1 MYSANTHIDE
11 RNHEQDGVLDR
22 QLSWV
27 QKTLERTKG
36 DRWIWLI
43 IIMLS
48 MISIMA
54 VYSATGAIAYKKGV
68 AVEKYLLFKHI
79 IFVLMGIGMIYIAH
93 LLDYKYYAGISKILM
108 IITLP
113 LLLYTLAFG
122 SQINGAS
129 RWVQVPVIGLTF
141 QTSDLAKLALITFLA
156 RMLTKKQENI
166 KDVKNAFI
174 PIMGSVCV
182 VFVLIALAN
191 LSTALML
198 FGVSILLLIIGRIS
212 IKQIAFVCA
221 GGVVLLMFV
230 VFLGPRRET
239 YKSRINTFMHPELQS
254 SDKTFQSDH
263 SKIALA
269 TGGLFGKGPGNSTE
283 RNFLPHP
290 YSDFIFAIIIEEY
303 GTVGGLGIVV
313 LYLVLLYRCVRIV
326 VRSPKAFGALLAA
339 GLSFSLTIQAFAN
352 MAVAV
357 GLGPVTGVPLP
368 LVSMGGTSMIFTS
381 IAFGI
386 ILSVS
391 RDVEE
396 HSTKKEEKVIVGT
409 IPAMG

>member
-1 MYSANTHIDE
+1 MFQALLN
-11 RNHEQDGVLDR
+11 
-22 QLSWV
+22 
-27 QKTLERTKG
+27 KTKG

-43 IIMLS
+43 IILLS
-48 MISIMA
+48 LISVMA
-54 VYSATGAIAYKKGV
+54 VYSATGTLAYKRGE
-68 AVEKYLLFKHI
+68 AVEKLLLTKHL
-79 IFVLMGIGMIYIAH
+79 IFVLLGIGMIYISH
-93 LLDYKYYAGISKILM
+93 LLDYRYYAGISKILM
-108 IITLP
+108 IVTIP
-113 LLLYTLAFG
+113 LLLYTLIFG
-122 SQINGAS
+122 ANVNDAS
-129 RWVQVPVIGLTF
+129 RWVKIPVIGLTF

-166 KDVKNAFI
+166 KDVKESFI

-212 IKQIAFVCA
+212 IKQISLVCV
-221 GGVVLLMFV
+221 GGAILLMFV
-230 VFLGPRRET
+230 VFLGPRRAT
-239 YKSRINTFMHPELQS
+239 YASRIKSFLHPEMQH
-254 SDKTFQSDH
+254 SDKTFQADQA
-263 SKIALA
+263 KIALA
-269 TGGLFGKGPGNSTE
+269 TGGVFGKGPGNSTQ

-290 YSDFIFAIIIEEY
+290 YSDFIFAIIIEEW
-303 GTVGGLGIVV
+303 GTFGGMVIMM
-313 LYLVLLYRCVRIV
+313 LYLVLLYRCIKIV
-326 VRSPKAFGALLAA
+326 TRAPKAFGALLAA

-381 IAFGI
+381 VAFGI

-396 HSTKKEEKVIVGT
+396 NIAGKTTADKTKVSNKVIVGE
-409 IPAMG
+409 IPAFG

>member
-1 MYSANTHIDE
+1 MVAINKI
-11 RNHEQDGVLDR
+11 LD
-22 QLSWV
+22 
-27 QKTLERTKG
+27 KTKG

-43 IIMLS
+43 IILLS
-48 MISIMA
+48 LISILT
-54 VYSATGAIAYKKGV
+54 VYSATGTIAYNKGI
-68 AVEKYLLFKHI
+68 AVERYLLYKHV
-79 IFVLMGIGMIYIAH
+79 IFVMLGIGMIYIAH

-108 IITLP
+108 LITIP
-113 LLLYTLAFG
+113 LLFYTAIFG
-122 SQINGAS
+122 TNINEAS
-129 RWVQVPVIGLTF
+129 RWVKIPGIGLTF

-156 RMLTKKQENI
+156 RMLTRKQDNI
-166 KDVKNAFI
+166 KDVKKAFI

-182 VFVLIALAN
+182 VFALIAWAN

-212 IKQIAFVCA
+212 IKQILLVCA
-221 GGVVLLMFV
+221 GGGILLLFI
-230 VFLGPRRET
+230 VFLGPRSAT
-239 YKSRINTFMHPELQS
+239 YKSRVDSFLHPELQN
-254 SDKTFQSDH
+254 SDKTYQADQ

-269 TGGLFGKGPGNSTE
+269 TGGAFGKGPGNSTQ

-290 YSDFIFAIIIEEY
+290 YSDFIFAIIVEEY
-303 GTVGGLGIVV
+303 GLVGAIVMIV

-326 VRSPKAFGALLAA
+326 TQSPKAFGALLAA

-368 LVSMGGTSMIFTS
+368 LVSMGGTSILFTS

-391 RDVEE
+391 KDIEE
-396 HSTKKEEKVIVGT
+396 KGVNKKVIVGE
-409 IPAMG
+409 IPAMA

>member
-1 MYSANTHIDE
+1 MSAI
-11 RNHEQDGVLDR
+11 QVL
-22 QLSWV
+22 
-27 QKTLERTKG
+27 LEKTKG

-43 IIMLS
+43 IILLS
-48 MISIMA
+48 LISILA
-54 VYSATGAIAYKKGV
+54 VYSATGTLAFKQGKT
-68 AVEKYLLFKHI
+68 VEKLLLTKHL
-79 IFVLMGIGMIYIAH
+79 IFVVMGIGMIYIAH

-108 IITLP
+108 IITIP
-113 LLLYTLAFG
+113 LLFYTLIFG
-122 SQINGAS
+122 TSLNDAS
-129 RWVQVPVIGLTF
+129 RWVKIPIIGLTF

-166 KDVKNAFI
+166 KDVKTSFI
-174 PIMGSVCV
+174 PIMGSVCL

-212 IKQIAFVCA
+212 IKQILIVCA
-221 GGVVLLMFV
+221 GGFVLLMFV
-230 VFLGPRRET
+230 FFLGPRRET
-239 YKSRINTFMHPELQS
+239 YKSRISSFMHPELQH
-254 SDKTFQSDH
+254 SDKTFQADQ

-269 TGGLFGKGPGNSTE
+269 TGGFFGKGPGNSTQ

-290 YSDFIFAIIIEEY
+290 YSDFIFAIIVEEY
-303 GTVGGLGIVV
+303 GILGALIIII

-326 VRSPKAFGALLAA
+326 TQSPKAFGALLAA

-396 HSTKKEEKVIVGT
+396 NGKKVMGGEGVNKPVDNVNKKVIVGE
-409 IPAMG
+409 IPAMA

>member
-1 MYSANTHIDE
+1 MTTINRI
-11 RNHEQDGVLDR
+11 LD
-22 QLSWV
+22 
-27 QKTLERTKG
+27 KTKG

-43 IIMLS
+43 IILLS
-48 MISIMA
+48 LISILT
-54 VYSATGAIAYKKGV
+54 VYSATGTYAYKTGKT
-68 AVEKYLLFKHI
+68 VEKILLTKHL
-79 IFVLMGIGMIYIAH
+79 IFVVMGIGMIYIAH
-93 LLDYKYYAGISKILM
+93 LLDYKYYAGISKVLM
-108 IITLP
+108 IITIP
-113 LLLYTLAFG
+113 LLFYTAVFG
-122 SQINGAS
+122 ANINDAS
-129 RWVQVPVIGLTF
+129 RWVKIPLIGLTF
-141 QTSDLAKLALITFLA
+141 QTSDLAKIALITFLA

-166 KDVKNAFI
+166 KDVRKAFI
-174 PIMGSVCV
+174 PIMGSVCA
-182 VFVLIALAN
+182 VFVLIAWAN
-191 LSTALML
+191 LSTAIML

-212 IKQIAFVCA
+212 IKQISMVCA
-221 GGVVLLMFV
+221 GGAVLLLFI
-230 VFLGPRRET
+230 VFLGPRAAT
-239 YKSRINTFMHPELQS
+239 YKSRVNSFLHPEMQH
-254 SDKTFQSDH
+254 SDKTYQADQ

-269 TGGLFGKGPGNSTE
+269 TGGLFGKGPGNSTQ

-290 YSDFIFAIIIEEY
+290 YSDFIFAIIVEEY
-303 GTVGGLGIVV
+303 GLMGAMTVML

-326 VRSPKAFGALLAA
+326 TQSPKAFGALLAA

-396 HSTKKEEKVIVGT
+396 QGSKKVIVGE
-409 IPAMG
+409 IPAMA

>member
-1 MYSANTHIDE
+1 MIAINTL
-11 RNHEQDGVLDR
+11 LD
-22 QLSWV
+22 
-27 QKTLERTKG
+27 KTKG

-43 IIMLS
+43 IILLS
-48 MISIMA
+48 IISIMV
-54 VYSATGAIAYKKGV
+54 VYSSTSTLAFKRGV
-68 AVEKYLLFKHI
+68 GVEKLLLTKHV
-79 IFVLMGIGMIYIAH
+79 IFVLIGIAMIYIAH
-93 LLDYKYYAGISKILM
+93 LLDYRYYAGISKILM
-108 IITLP
+108 IITIP
-113 LLLYTLAFG
+113 LLVYTLIFG
-122 SQINGAS
+122 ANVNEAS
-129 RWVQVPVIGLTF
+129 RWVKIPVIGLTF

-166 KDVKNAFI
+166 KNVKEAFV

-182 VFVLIALAN
+182 VFVLIAWAN

-212 IKQIAFVCA
+212 IKQILLVCA
-221 GGVVLLMFV
+221 GGFILLLFV
-230 VFLGPRRET
+230 AFLGPRREV
-239 YKSRINTFMHPELQS
+239 YKSRINTYLHPELQN

-269 TGGLFGKGPGNSTE
+269 SGGFFGKGPGNSIE
-283 RNFLPHP
+283 KNFLPHP
-290 YSDFIFAIIIEEY
+290 YSDFVFAMIIEEY
-303 GTVGGLGIVV
+303 GTIGGITVMV
-313 LYLVLLYRCVRIV
+313 LYLILLYRCIKIV
-326 VRSPKAFGALLAA
+326 TKAPKAFGALLAA

-368 LVSMGGTSMIFTS
+368 LVSMGGTSLLFTS

-396 HSTKKEEKVIVGT
+396 HDSNKKVIIGE
-409 IPAMG
+409 IPAMA

>member
-1 MYSANTHIDE
+1 MVAINRI
-11 RNHEQDGVLDR
+11 LD
-22 QLSWV
+22 
-27 QKTLERTKG
+27 KTKG

-43 IIMLS
+43 IILLS
-48 MISIMA
+48 LISILT
-54 VYSATGAIAYKKGV
+54 VYSATGTIAYNKGI
-68 AVEKYLLFKHI
+68 AVERYLLYKHV
-79 IFVLMGIGMIYIAH
+79 IFVILGIAMIYIAH

-108 IITLP
+108 LITIP
-113 LLLYTLAFG
+113 LLFYTAIFG
-122 SQINGAS
+122 TNINEAA
-129 RWVQVPVIGLTF
+129 RWVKIPGIGLTF

-156 RMLTKKQENI
+156 RMLTRKQDNI
-166 KDVKNAFI
+166 KDVKKAFI

-182 VFVLIALAN
+182 VFALIAWAN

-212 IKQIAFVCA
+212 IKQILLVCA
-221 GGVVLLMFV
+221 GGGVLLLFI
-230 VFLGPRRET
+230 VFLGPRSAT
-239 YKSRINTFMHPELQS
+239 YKSRVDSFLHPELQN
-254 SDKTFQSDH
+254 SDKTYQADQ

-269 TGGLFGKGPGNSTE
+269 TGGAFGKGPGNSTQ

-290 YSDFIFAIIIEEY
+290 YSDFIFAIIVEEY
-303 GTVGGLGIVV
+303 GLIGAIVMIV

-326 VRSPKAFGALLAA
+326 TQSPKAFGALLAA

-368 LVSMGGTSMIFTS
+368 LVSMGGTSILFTS

-391 RDVEE
+391 KDIEE
-396 HSTKKEEKVIVGT
+396 KGVNKKVIVGE
-409 IPAMG
+409 IPAMA

>member
-1 MYSANTHIDE
+1 MSVSA
-11 RNHEQDGVLDR
+11 L
-22 QLSWV
+22 
-27 QKTLERTKG
+27 LEKTKG

-43 IIMLS
+43 IILLS
-48 MISIMA
+48 LISILA
-54 VYSATGAIAYKKGV
+54 VYSATGTLAYKQGK
-68 AVEKYLLFKHI
+68 AVETILFTKHI
-79 IFVLMGIGMIYIAH
+79 IFVMLGIAMIYISH
-93 LLDYKYYAGISKILM
+93 LVDYKYYAGISKVLM

-113 LLLYTLAFG
+113 LLLYTLVFG
-122 SQINGAS
+122 TSLNDAS
-129 RWVQVPVIGLTF
+129 RWVKIPFIGLTF

-166 KDVKNAFI
+166 KDVKKAFV

-182 VFVLIALAN
+182 VFILIALAN

-212 IKQIAFVCA
+212 IKQIGIVCA
-221 GGVVLLMFV
+221 GGLVLLMFV
-230 VFLGPRRET
+230 IFLGPRRET
-239 YKSRINTFMHPELQS
+239 YKSRIQSFMHPELQH
-254 SDKTFQSDH
+254 SDKTYQADH
-263 SKIALA
+263 AKMALA
-269 TGGLFGKGPGNSTE
+269 KGGVFGTGPGRSVE
-283 RNFLPHP
+283 RNYLPHP
-290 YSDFIFAIIIEEY
+290 YSDFIFAIIVEEY
-303 GTVGGLGIVV
+303 GFMGGLIIMI

-326 VRSPKAFGALLAA
+326 TQSPKAFGALLAA

-396 HSTKKEEKVIVGT
+396 NNKKVVVGE
-409 IPAMG
+409 IPATA

>member
-1 MYSANTHIDE
+1 MINTL
-11 RNHEQDGVLDR
+11 LD
-22 QLSWV
+22 
-27 QKTLERTKG
+27 KTKG

-43 IIMLS
+43 IILLS
-48 MISIMA
+48 LISILT
-54 VYSATGAIAYKKGV
+54 VYSATGTIAYNKGV
-68 AVEKYLLFKHI
+68 TVEKYLLYKHV
-79 IFVLMGIGMIYIAH
+79 IFVILGIGMIYISH

-108 IITLP
+108 IITIP
-113 LLLYTLAFG
+113 LLLYTAAFG
-122 SQINGAS
+122 ENINDAS
-129 RWVQVPVIGLTF
+129 RWVKIPVIGLTF

-156 RMLTKKQENI
+156 RMLTRKQENI
-166 KDVKNAFI
+166 KDVKKAFI

-182 VFVLIALAN
+182 VFVLIAWAN

-212 IKQIAFVCA
+212 IKQIMMVCA
-221 GGVVLLMFV
+221 GGAVLLMFI
-230 VFLGPRRET
+230 VFLGPRAAT
-239 YKSRINTFMHPELQS
+239 YKSRINSFLHPEEQH
-254 SDKTFQSDH
+254 SDKTYQADQ

-269 TGGLFGKGPGNSTE
+269 TGGLFGKGPGNSTQ

-290 YSDFIFAIIIEEY
+290 YSDFIFAIIVEEY
-303 GTVGGLGIVV
+303 GLMGALTMVV

-326 VRSPKAFGALLAA
+326 TQSPKAFGALLAA

-368 LVSMGGTSMIFTS
+368 LVSMGGTSILFTS

-391 RDVEE
+391 KDVEE
-396 HSTKKEEKVIVGT
+396 KNSSKKVIIGE
-409 IPAMG
+409 IPAMA

>member
-1 MYSANTHIDE
+1 MIAINTL
-11 RNHEQDGVLDR
+11 LD
-22 QLSWV
+22 
-27 QKTLERTKG
+27 KTKG

-43 IIMLS
+43 IILLS
-48 MISIMA
+48 IISIMV
-54 VYSATGAIAYKKGV
+54 VYSSTSTLAFKRGV
-68 AVEKYLLFKHI
+68 GVEKLLLTKHV
-79 IFVLMGIGMIYIAH
+79 IFVLIGIAMIYIAH
-93 LLDYKYYAGISKILM
+93 LLDYRYYAGISKILM
-108 IITLP
+108 LITIP
-113 LLLYTLAFG
+113 LLVYTLIFG
-122 SQINGAS
+122 ANVNEAS
-129 RWVQVPVIGLTF
+129 RWVKIPVIGLTF

-166 KDVKNAFI
+166 KNVKEAFV

-182 VFVLIALAN
+182 VFVLIAWAN

-212 IKQIAFVCA
+212 IKQILLVCA
-221 GGVVLLMFV
+221 GGFILLLFV
-230 VFLGPRRET
+230 AFLGPRREV
-239 YKSRINTFMHPELQS
+239 YKSRINTYLHPELQN

-269 TGGLFGKGPGNSTE
+269 SGGFFGKGPGNSIE
-283 RNFLPHP
+283 KNFLPHP
-290 YSDFIFAIIIEEY
+290 YSDFVFAMIIEEY
-303 GTVGGLGIVV
+303 GTIGGITVMV
-313 LYLVLLYRCVRIV
+313 LYLILLYRCIKIV
-326 VRSPKAFGALLAA
+326 TKAPKAFGALLAA

-368 LVSMGGTSMIFTS
+368 LVSMGGTSLLFTS

-396 HSTKKEEKVIVGT
+396 HNSNKKIIIGE
-409 IPAMG
+409 IPAMA